1 MTIYFAPAFRF
12 PSWKN
17 HPKEFGNLRTIVHEN
32 PVSVAT
38 VMRGLFVDI
47 VCRMSHESVCVVEYE
62 IRGVDLMPDNSSIKV
77 NGWVIGFPR
86 EQYPAPSDIE
96 NWDIVA
102 YVSPQD
108 FEHTTYLFLLL
119 SRIITVIANYPK
131 TAKYH
136 VSSTWRETVPS
147 RIPTAED
154 QKYMIPLLAA
164 PMGRAQ
170 CTDLP
175 TYSMMRVKT
184 LARSLHIDLLRL
196 YGLNERE
203 IRKTMRNNPFT
214 TYYCTIEN
222 GIYTEE
228 DAIRA
233 SMKSV
238 KSDSVKTTSSKA
250 DRIKT
255 EYTKIEHRESEHR
268 EHREPVKVEHRE
280 THFATESITTHSS
293 SHVSPSPAPPPPPP
307 PAQSRRRLSPFSL
320 RH

>member
-32 PVSVAT
+32 PVSVAS

-47 VCRMSHESVCVVEYE
+47 ACRMSHESVCVVEYE
-62 IRGVDLMPDNSSIKV
+62 IRSVDLMPDNSSIKV

-203 IRKTMRNNPFT
+203 IRKLMCNNPFT

-238 KSDSVKTTSSKA
+238 KSDSVKT

-255 EYTKIEHRESEHR
+255 EYTKIELRESEHR
-268 EHREPVKVEHRE
+268 EHRE

-293 SHVSPSPAPPPPPP
+293 SHVSPSPPPP

-320 RH
+320 CH